1 MNKLINGRLVSMTEA
16 EIAAHAALGAKT
28 NAERI
33 ACLKA
38 RLAETDYKT
47 LKFFEGE
54 LSDTDYLASCVERSA
69 LRSQINALEATPQAE

>member
-1 MNKLINGRLVSMTEA
+1 MNKRINGRLVSMTEA

-38 RLAETDYKT
+38 RLAETDYK
-47 LKFFEGE
+47 
-54 LSDTDYLASCVERSA
+54 
-69 LRSQINALEATPQAE
+69 